1 MSVMSNMWRRIRAE
15 ATEDAGFSLTELM
28 VVAGL
33 MVFVLGTTYTAFNA
47 VGVMSDR
54 IQARE
59 QAASMST
66 IAVER
71 IAREIRQARQL
82 GDGSYAFKTT
92 NPERAVFYVDLNH
105 TGSPVRITYYVTGN
119 ALYRTQAVSA
129 KAAPTDADYGAES
142 TPKLI
147 VPLASGFT
155 SVFTYYDNGDF
166 TSGSGNMSTFTS
178 PTVVTAPA
186 STTMVSI
193 TVRSSVKIGAS
204 TMTGTTSTLVN
215 VRSTDTILN
224 AQ

>member
-1 MSVMSNMWRRIRAE
+1 MSRAKDIWRTFTGAVR
-15 ATEDAGFSLTELM
+15 EDAGFSLTELL

-66 IAVER
+66 VAVER
-71 IAREIRQARQL
+71 MAREIRQARQL

-105 TGSPVRITYYVTGN
+105 TGSPVRITYYVNNN

-129 KAAPTDADYGAES
+129 KLAPTDADYGAES

-147 VPLASGFT
+147 VPLTSGWT
-155 SVFTYYDNGDF
+155 SVFTYYDNGGF

-186 STTMVSI
+186 TTSMVMI
-193 TVRSSVKIGAS
+193 TVKSSVKVGGS